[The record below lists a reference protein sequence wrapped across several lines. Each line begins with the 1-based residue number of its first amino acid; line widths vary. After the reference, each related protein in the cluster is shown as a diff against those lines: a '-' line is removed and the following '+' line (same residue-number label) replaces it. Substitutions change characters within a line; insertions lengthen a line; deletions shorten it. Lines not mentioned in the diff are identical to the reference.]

1 MSRETKSRINAQ
13 LRRLKREDKEQEYI
27 KVNLP
32 KASDQLRAKLDT
44 TIGRDL
50 TEIGGIKP
58 LDVVQN
64 AKGDVIQGEGVA
76 LITENLPS
84 ISGAN
89 DPGSITLPYS
99 AGSLSTNFGGSDSG
113 FNSSFN
119 VSATKTGGTTAQPI
133 STILGDITGAPALK
147 LSLPKLNLNIA
158 GGGSPTSIAEGI
170 DGAVAKSS
178 AKASSIADAASG
190 IASSQELTEIATV
203 TQNLDASGAAGEV
216 TKLITAIPD
225 LKTTKNPEDV
235 LGNVENKTGVK
246 ELQAKSKET
255 KLKLQSFSGVT
266 DFVGKIKDLAGDIGE
281 FVNKATD
288 AIATVV
294 VAVATGLDGVLQNI
308 TEKITLNTENK
319 VKGITGSGLESTELR
334 SITEDI
340 AKKTP
345 QSDAN
350 AIKSVLANADI
361 GDKMKDIVDKV
372 ESPTSPLDFKNE
384 IKDKAEKSGV
394 SKDEIDNATNTVDR
408 ADKEIKSLNT
418 TIAGQMVLDANFY
431 DLPKPIG
438 EEITKWSGKNS
449 GNEVF
454 TFVSS
459 VEELNSEIHAIS
471 RPLSEVVIHATETA
485 TDKDIGAIEI
495 NNIQSELGH
504 DGISYHYVIRRD
516 GRLQR
521 GRPPDRVGDHTSA
534 NGHNNH
540 SLGIVLVGGIN
551 VATGDTDADVDFDGA
566 VVIDGAIS
574 ITTDVAGGTV
584 DDGKIDFSTTINAE
598 GSGTDS
604 LTLDSGAGTITLGGV
619 IGGSAALD
627 ALTIDTTALTIS
639 NNITTGNGLIDINA
653 PVTLGGAVVI
663 SSGTGGGNVD
673 FSSTI
678 TGGQNLDILSGTGNV
693 IITGN
698 IGATALTSLDINQS
712 AGTGDITLS
721 GDIGAHNA
729 AGAGVVRLGNDSL
742 TGTITFGG
750 ADYNTTGAQT
760 YKADAYSMTGIQI

>member
-449 GNEVF
+449 GDEVF

-551 VATGDTDADVDFDGA
+551 VATGDTDALGNRSSSAFTREQYTTLERFCQAFYSRYPGGNIFGHNDLDAEETDPYFDVQEYTETVFRKQLNG
-566 VVIDGAIS
+566 
-574 ITTDVAGGTV
+574 ITDPLNEGPV
-584 DDGKIDFSTTINAE
+584 DPTSTT
-598 GSGTDS
+598 
-604 LTLDSGAGTITLGGV
+604 L
-619 IGGSAALD
+619 
-627 ALTIDTTALTIS
+627 
-639 NNITTGNGLIDINA
+639 
-653 PVTLGGAVVI
+653 
-663 SSGTGGGNVD
+663 
-673 FSSTI
+673 
-678 TGGQNLDILSGTGNV
+678 
-693 IITGN
+693 
-698 IGATALTSLDINQS
+698 
-712 AGTGDITLS
+712 
-721 GDIGAHNA
+721 
-729 AGAGVVRLGNDSL
+729 
-742 TGTITFGG
+742 
-750 ADYNTTGAQT
+750 NT
-760 YKADAYSMTGIQI
+760 